1 MKLSNNALNF
11 LLAQYRAIFKR
22 AYVKGLAAAV
32 IVTAGLAAGAGQVQA
47 APAFTGDNDHY
58 FFNKDNDTWAQ
69 NSNNAHVGNGIT
81 AGAIAGDGLSGTT
94 IEAEQGLDVASGGT
108 ITIDGEGTDKGVLG
122 YIHSGTVAGGWAESK
137 TDSGTI
143 SALHNSV
150 LVTGA
155 GYVKK
160 ANDSLVGT
168 RGQVIGGYAI
178 SKNGAA
184 EASHNIVSVEKD
196 ANSRDTA
203 AASHGFIGGKA
214 QGTKGATANS
224 NEVHVKGAP
233 GSLQTLG
240 IAHTTDAAGGYL
252 LNPGSPKSGSVSGT
266 YEANQ
271 NIVDLQYV
279 KADSIGSGDAGLAIY
294 GAKFSVYT
302 DNKIALKADQNSV
315 SIANS
320 EFTTAN
326 NSGGAQII
334 AGASNSMGTNG
345 GATSITFTNNQLTLT
360 DSKITQ
366 GSSNTSTFTLAGAYA
381 TGKSPAVEVTGNSVT
396 LNESGSNNTIA
407 VSKVAGAIIENS
419 ANTTGDVTLKATGN
433 SVTID
438 KNIKLTLSGA
448 DAAVAGAYISAS
460 GSALSSLDASDNTVT
475 IAGSVSG
482 DVTAVKFVNNGNG
495 ALPSNIDFSK
505 NKVIL
510 ESGSTVTSGSLVG
523 GTGANSPVDIQ
534 SGATFT
540 VAANQEDIASDV
552 IKIGGTVTVADNA
565 ILNIAGFYQN
575 GTDDSSGYND
585 AAISVADSAV
595 ITTSGTINV
604 FGKMEVASGADLI
617 ATKEN
622 AQLVINGTKGAN
634 APELNVPNAGQ
645 GHLAIYEDTL
655 NTYLK
660 GTTANTDSKS
670 GSVVLSGA
678 TLELLDNS
686 VTLSDFSFSGSA
698 AAGHITI
705 NGTETSTIQG
715 QDIEITQQLGN
726 SDRSTFLSGDTSK
739 LNIVAEGTLS
749 LGTNQLDSSSP
760 VDFGFAIATAKDLE
774 VAASGGTLVLAN
786 DITLE
791 AVTLEEETDSNNV
804 YAPDNGT
811 ITGNLTLSGGD
822 LTIAHGSYNDNYIL
836 NVADGR
842 LSIGGESR
850 YDVNGDLVAADLTLR
865 NLVVGANG
873 KVSVNAKSSLDL
885 TTIDASAAGDS
896 AIYIHASDMTIAG
909 SVTTTGSGGNAD
921 TDYGIKF
928 ATDSVKLDYGA
939 TLTLGQAAT
948 SAIQVSTTAD
958 PNAAAGANKYVTIDS
973 ESFAGKVFTVG
984 AGSTVFFS
992 FGTEEQNQV
1001 FTTEAIS
1008 EFRSSLF
1015 NGINSD
1021 GVIDGFINLGHAEI
1035 QGLDIKGDSVAWDK
1049 LAPYADI
1056 IADITTIDLANAKV
1070 TGIES
1075 ADQVR
1080 GNFGSLDG
1088 TGIVTVVGNLTLNNA
1103 DGNNNLFVSD
1113 ANGNEGSL
1121 NVDES
1126 ATVVLNNGGAI
1137 KDITFSDNGGSL
1149 IVKSIDSDG
1158 TTNGTTIEDIDAEHA
1173 SATFG
1178 SASGSFGQ
1186 TVVTGKTDVAQ
1197 LNTEAGSE
1205 TTFQGEVTVG
1215 AAARTAGTSTL
1226 TGTTNF
1232 KADATFANDA
1242 ELSGSVNFEQ
1252 DANFSGEVVI
1262 LGNTTV
1268 KAPTNA
1274 AANTSVATFG
1284 QDVTVA
1290 GAGTFS
1296 ADSVVMTAAA
1306 QGTTPS
1312 VFSVG
1317 VDTTGAAQGTPSGTG
1332 YIEVGNFTLAGNDLV
1347 IDPAYGDKTSIAAIR
1362 GFGDDRNNKVDAGTV
1377 SGRIFVGMNAALD
1390 VGTDA
1395 SIDHMAD
1402 FIAQYQNAAGSLDR
1416 TNVGAVMYLSD
1427 ELTVANGSR
1436 VILDSQH
1443 SSSDILAQANL
1454 GANGYGDGSR
1464 EADLYLGQNTILAV
1478 GDGILEDGAA
1488 IHFESTDAGIMAQN
1502 QSAKIVLD
1510 GDKFLNSRNI
1520 VLFTDEGGAG
1530 NEGVRILGDHDIRVE
1545 SLNGLMYFE
1554 LTAGDTNAKGGT
1566 LKLDNTKINTAFSD
1580 ATGVGRDMLLAYAA
1594 RTVNYGEY
1602 YSQANQDK
1610 IAAGDP
1616 TAVDREVLVAGVAA
1630 ASEAVLESDGT
1641 TITVND
1647 PSLSVDDFTIIPVD
1661 NGAGATTPV
1670 LYRLAHNDLLESM
1683 GRNSTGRD
1691 FDSVAELGVFA
1702 GSAQAA
1708 LLVAQTSQD
1717 AVAGRTGIGAT
1728 ASALTF
1734 ADNGQGAGLWINPIY
1749 ISQESDGFGVDNKD
1763 YGVDIDLYGVAL
1775 GGDYT
1780 LANGIRL
1787 GAFFNL
1793 GSGDSEGNGQASQV
1807 SSDFDYW
1814 GLGLYAGYSMGAFSV
1829 VGDFSYSVVDTDAD
1843 AGTQVGTITSSY
1855 DTDIISVG
1863 VTGQYEF
1870 EVAGAQITPHA
1881 GLRYSTIS
1889 IDDFDLTASGYQD
1902 GGHFDSD
1909 RMNVFSIPVGVT
1921 VAKEFA
1927 FETWTVKPS
1936 FDLTLQG
1943 NFGDD
1948 EIDSNNSWDG
1958 VANKTTQYSAE
1969 YLDSFTYGAT
1979 VGVAAKTG
1987 NFSLGLGL
1995 GYTGSSNT
2003 DSFNAT
2009 ANARFTF

>member
-32 IVTAGLAAGAGQVQA
+32 LVTASMAAGQAQA
-47 APAFTGDNDHY
+47 ADNFYFTGKGGNWSAESELNPSGDAVY
-58 FFNKDNDTWAQ
+58 AQ
-69 NSNNAHVGNGIT
+69 VLGGNRYTNEGGISDAVT
-81 AGAIAGDGLSGTT
+81 TTGDILSGG
-94 IEAEQGLDVASGGT
+94 IFHIGGDSGAANY
-108 ITIDGEGTDKGVLG
+108 LG
-122 YIHSGTVAGGWAESK
+122 NTVKSGTV
-137 TDSGTI
+137 
-143 SALHNSV
+143 V
-150 LVTGA
+150 
-155 GYVKK
+155 
-160 ANDSLVGT
+160 
-168 RGQVIGGYAI
+168 GGYANAATGDMTAIDNHVYI
-178 SKNGAA
+178 SGSGTVTAESSQTTSRGLVYGSYSISQKGVGQALNSSVIVKRDAA
-184 EASHNIVSVEKD
+184 SSG
-196 ANSRDTA
+196 TA
-203 AASHGFIGGKA
+203 AASDGYIGGRAEGNTGALAGNNKVSIIGHAGALQVVNASDNEYDVVGGLAREEGTA
-214 QGTKGATANS
+214 QAGNYQAN
-224 NEVHVKGAP
+224 NN
-233 GSLQTLG
+233 T
-240 IAHTTDAAGGYL
+240 
-252 LNPGSPKSGSVSGT
+252 
-266 YEANQ
+266 
-271 NIVDLQYV
+271 VDLQYISV
-279 KADSIGSGDAGLAIY
+279 TDAGAKNKGFNIAGGLTSIKGDVAINAISQ
-294 GAKFSVYT
+294 GNEVTIS
-302 DNKIALKADQNSV
+302 
-315 SIANS
+315 NS
-320 EFTTAN
+320 EIATTDSGNQAIKIVGGIGYQN
-326 NSGGAQII
+326 LTNGSLNLSGNTVSLNDTTVTKSGGYSGNFVI
-334 AGASNSMGTNG
+334 AG
-345 GATSITFTNNQLTLT
+345 GATSAQANQANKSKSVTATDNKVELTATSAKTVGATVVAGAAIVNAATDASSVSLTL
-360 DSKITQ
+360 
-366 GSSNTSTFTLAGAYA
+366 
-381 TGKSPAVEVTGNSVT
+381 TGNSVKVGKNVT
-396 LNESGSNNTIA
+396 VTTDSTSG
-407 VSKVAGAIIENS
+407 G
-419 ANTTGDVTLKATGN
+419 L
-433 SVTID
+433 
-438 KNIKLTLSGA
+438 
-448 DAAVAGAYISAS
+448 AAVYLEAS
-460 GSALSSLDASDNTVT
+460 GSALNQLNASNNSVTIEGTVQGDVAAVLFKNNGGNISDNLDFSNNVVNLEAGAKVDSGTV
-475 IAGSVSG
+475 IAGEGPGSALNIKEGASY
-482 DVTAVKFVNNGNG
+482 TANGTEN
-495 ALPSNIDFSK
+495 ALISDIINIDGQIVVDQNK
-505 NKVIL
+505 NM
-510 ESGSTVTSGSLVG
+510 
-523 GTGANSPVDIQ
+523 DI
-534 SGATFT
+534 
-540 VAANQEDIASDV
+540 
-552 IKIGGTVTVADNA
+552 K
-565 ILNIAGFYQN
+565 GFYAK
-575 GTDDSSGYND
+575 GDP
-585 AAISVADSAV
+585 AATTFNANLTTVSNSAE
-595 ITTSGTINV
+595 IINSGTINV
-604 FGKMEVASGADLI
+604 YGKMVVEDDATLTAGKEAAAIVVDGSTDKQNTNNGLTTDQQVEGAGFGHLVIAKDTLTDYLNGTDAVAGSASGAL
-617 ATKEN
+617 
-622 AQLVINGTKGAN
+622 
-634 APELNVPNAGQ
+634 
-645 GHLAIYEDTL
+645 
-655 NTYLK
+655 
-660 GTTANTDSKS
+660 
-670 GSVVLSGA
+670 VLSNA
-678 TLELLDNS
+678 TLEFNDSREIDLAKDFQ
-686 VTLSDFSFSGSA
+686 LSGGNTSASGAGIITVSGS
-698 AAGHITI
+698 TI
-705 NGTETSTIQG
+705 KAENLAVSEALDQVEKTHG
-715 QDIEITQQLGN
+715 L
-726 SDRSTFLSGDTSK
+726 K
-739 LNIVAEGTLS
+739 LEADTLS

-760 VDFGFAIATAKDLE
+760 VDFGFAMATAKDLE

-791 AVTLEEETDSNNV
+791 AVTGSDDV
-804 YAPDNGT
+804 YVQDNGT
-811 ITGNLTLSGGD
+811 ITGNLTLNGGD
-822 LTIAHGSYNDNYIL
+822 LTITHGSYADNYAL
-836 NVADGR
+836 NVASGDLIVGQVD
-842 LSIGGESR
+842 SDAEGVKTNANGE
-850 YDVNGDLVAADLTLR
+850 LVAASLNLTGGLT
-865 NLVVGANG
+865 VGANG
-873 KVSVNAKSSLDL
+873 NVTVAQNGTLN
-885 TTIDASAAGDS
+885 TNTIDASAAGNG
-896 AIYIHASDMTIAG
+896 ALTVNGDMTIAG
-909 SVTTTGSGGNAD
+909 AIRVIEGEGEEPDTTT
-921 TDYGIKF
+921 YGIKL
-928 ATDSVKLDYGA
+928 AADSVSVGEGA

-948 SAIQVSTTAD
+948 SAIQVSTTANPD
-958 PNAAAGANKYVTIDS
+958 AADGANKYVTIDQDAY
-973 ESFAGKVFTVG
+973 AGKVFTVA
-984 AGSTVFFS
+984 AGGTVFFS

-1021 GVIDGFINLGHAEI
+1021 GVIEGFINLGHAEI
-1035 QGLDIKGDSVAWDK
+1035 KGLELEGDSVAWDK

-1088 TGIVTVVGNLTLNNA
+1088 TGIVTVVGNLNLNNA

-1113 ANGNEGSL
+1113 ANGNVGSL
-1121 NVDES
+1121 NVTEK
-1126 ATVVLNNGGAI
+1126 ATVVLNQGGAI
-1137 KDITFSDNGGSL
+1137 KDVTFSDNGGSL

-1215 AAARTAGTSTL
+1215 AASRTAGTSTL
-1226 TGTTNF
+1226 AGTTNF

-1268 KAPTNA
+1268 KAPTSA

-1296 ADSVVMTAAA
+1296 ADNVVMTTA
-1306 QGTTPS
+1306 GTTPS
-1312 VFSVG
+1312 IFSVG

-1395 SIDHMAD
+1395 SIDHMAE
-1402 FIAQYQNAAGSLDR
+1402 FISQYQNADGSLER
-1416 TNVGAVMYLSD
+1416 AKVGAVMYLSD

-1436 VILDSQH
+1436 VILDSQR

-1454 GANGYGDGSR
+1454 GASGYGDGSR
-1464 EADLYLGQNTILAV
+1464 AADLYLGQNTILAV
-1478 GDGILEDGAA
+1478 GDGILEDSAA
-1488 IHFESTDAGIMAQN
+1488 IHFESPDAGIMAQN

-1530 NEGVRILGDHDIRVE
+1530 NEGVRILGDQNIRVE

-1554 LTAGDTNAKGGT
+1554 LMAGDTNATGGT
-1566 LKLDNTKINTAFSD
+1566 LKLDNTKIDSAFSD

-1594 RTVNYGEY
+1594 RTVNYSEY

-1734 ADNGQGAGLWINPIY
+1734 ANNGQGAGLWINPIY
-1749 ISQESDGFGVDNKD
+1749 ISQDSDGFGVDNKD

-1814 GLGLYAGYSMGAFSV
+1814 GLGFYAGYSMGAFSV
-1829 VGDFSYSVVDTDAD
+1829 VGDFSYSVVDTDAE
-1843 AGTQVGTITSSY
+1843 AGTQVGTIASSY

-1936 FDLTLQG
+1936 FDLSLQG

-1969 YLDSFTYGAT
+1969 YLDNFTYGAT

-2009 ANARFTF
+2009 ANARFVF

>member
-1 MKLSNNALNF
+1 MKHKVKLTVIDKKLYPE
-11 LLAQYRAIFKR
+11 LQRQYCADPQ
-22 AYVKGLAAAV
+22 
-32 IVTAGLAAGAGQVQA
+32 AGAC
-47 APAFTGDNDHY
+47 PCY
-58 FFNKDNDTWAQ
+58 
-69 NSNNAHVGNGIT
+69 HVGDTFIFER
-81 AGAIAGDGLSGTT
+81 S
-94 IEAEQGLDVASGGT
+94 EE
-108 ITIDGEGTDKGVLG
+108 
-122 YIHSGTVAGGWAESK
+122 
-137 TDSGTI
+137 
-143 SALHNSV
+143 
-150 LVTGA
+150 
-155 GYVKK
+155 
-160 ANDSLVGT
+160 
-168 RGQVIGGYAI
+168 
-178 SKNGAA
+178 
-184 EASHNIVSVEKD
+184 
-196 ANSRDTA
+196 RDDFW
-203 AASHGFIGGKA
+203 H
-214 QGTKGATANS
+214 
-224 NEVHVKGAP
+224 
-233 GSLQTLG
+233 
-240 IAHTTDAAGGYL
+240 
-252 LNPGSPKSGSVSGT
+252 
-266 YEANQ
+266 
-271 NIVDLQYV
+271 
-279 KADSIGSGDAGLAIY
+279 
-294 GAKFSVYT
+294 
-302 DNKIALKADQNSV
+302 
-315 SIANS
+315 
-320 EFTTAN
+320 
-326 NSGGAQII
+326 
-334 AGASNSMGTNG
+334 MG
-345 GATSITFTNNQLTLT
+345 
-360 DSKITQ
+360 
-366 GSSNTSTFTLAGAYA
+366 
-381 TGKSPAVEVTGNSVT
+381 
-396 LNESGSNNTIA
+396 
-407 VSKVAGAIIENS
+407 
-419 ANTTGDVTLKATGN
+419 
-433 SVTID
+433 
-438 KNIKLTLSGA
+438 
-448 DAAVAGAYISAS
+448 
-460 GSALSSLDASDNTVT
+460 
-475 IAGSVSG
+475 
-482 DVTAVKFVNNGNG
+482 
-495 ALPSNIDFSK
+495 
-505 NKVIL
+505 
-510 ESGSTVTSGSLVG
+510 
-523 GTGANSPVDIQ
+523 
-534 SGATFT
+534 
-540 VAANQEDIASDV
+540 
-552 IKIGGTVTVADNA
+552 
-565 ILNIAGFYQN
+565 
-575 GTDDSSGYND
+575 
-585 AAISVADSAV
+585 
-595 ITTSGTINV
+595 
-604 FGKMEVASGADLI
+604 
-617 ATKEN
+617 
-622 AQLVINGTKGAN
+622 
-634 APELNVPNAGQ
+634 
-645 GHLAIYEDTL
+645 L
-655 NTYLK
+655 NTL
-660 GTTANTDSKS
+660 
-670 GSVVLSGA
+670 
-678 TLELLDNS
+678 
-686 VTLSDFSFSGSA
+686 
-698 AAGHITI
+698 
-705 NGTETSTIQG
+705 
-715 QDIEITQQLGN
+715 
-726 SDRSTFLSGDTSK
+726 
-739 LNIVAEGTLS
+739 
-749 LGTNQLDSSSP
+749 
-760 VDFGFAIATAKDLE
+760 
-774 VAASGGTLVLAN
+774 
-786 DITLE
+786 
-791 AVTLEEETDSNNV
+791 
-804 YAPDNGT
+804 
-811 ITGNLTLSGGD
+811 
-822 LTIAHGSYNDNYIL
+822 
-836 NVADGR
+836 
-842 LSIGGESR
+842 
-850 YDVNGDLVAADLTLR
+850 
-865 NLVVGANG
+865 
-873 KVSVNAKSSLDL
+873 
-885 TTIDASAAGDS
+885 
-896 AIYIHASDMTIAG
+896 
-909 SVTTTGSGGNAD
+909 
-921 TDYGIKF
+921 
-928 ATDSVKLDYGA
+928 
-939 TLTLGQAAT
+939 
-948 SAIQVSTTAD
+948 VSTTAD

-1008 EFRSSLF
+1008 ELRSSLF

-1021 GVIDGFINLGHAEI
+1021 GVIEGFINLGHAEI
-1035 QGLDIKGDSVAWDK
+1035 QGLDIKGDTVEWDK

-1103 DGNNNLFVSD
+1103 ADNNNLFVSD
-1113 ANGNEGSL
+1113 ANGNVGSL

-1126 ATVVLNNGGAI
+1126 ATLVLNNGGAI
-1137 KDITFSDNGGSL
+1137 KDITFN
-1149 IVKSIDSDG
+1149 KSGHLFVNSVESSESAG
-1158 TTNGTTIEDIDAEHA
+1158 TSIEDIAAENA
-1173 SATFG
+1173 TATFG

-1186 TVVTGKTDVAQ
+1186 TVVTGKTEVAQ

-1215 AAARTAGTSTL
+1215 AAASTAGTSTL
-1226 TGTTNF
+1226 AGTTNF

-1252 DANFSGEVVI
+1252 DANFSGDVVI

-1268 KAPTNA
+1268 KAPTSA
-1274 AANTSVATFG
+1274 AADTSVATFG
-1284 QDVTVA
+1284 QNVTVA
-1290 GAGTFS
+1290 GAGNFS

-1377 SGRIFVGMNAALD
+1377 RGRIFVGMNAALD

-1395 SIDHMAD
+1395 SIDHMAE
-1402 FIAQYQNAAGSLDR
+1402 FISQYQNANGSLER
-1416 TNVGAVMYLSD
+1416 ANVGAVMYLSD
-1427 ELTVANGSR
+1427 ELTVADGSR
-1436 VILDSQH
+1436 VILDSQR

-1454 GANGYGDGSR
+1454 GASGYGYGSSA
-1464 EADLYLGQNTILAV
+1464 ADLYLGQNTILAV

-1520 VLFTDEGGAG
+1520 VLFTDEGGA
-1530 NEGVRILGDHDIRVE
+1530 NADGVRILGDHDIRVE

-1566 LKLDNTKINTAFSD
+1566 LKLDNTKIDSAFSD
-1580 ATGVGRDMLLAYAA
+1580 ATSVGRDMLLAYAA

-1616 TAVDREVLVAGVAA
+1616 TAVDREVLVAGVAT

-1749 ISQESDGFGVDNKD
+1749 ISQDSDGFGVDNKD

-1863 VTGQYEF
+1863 VTGQYKF

-1936 FDLTLQG
+1936 FNLSLQG

-1969 YLDSFTYGAT
+1969 YLDNFTYGAT

>member
-22 AYVKGLAAAV
+22 AYFKGLAAAV
-32 IVTAGLAAGAGQVQA
+32 LVTASIAAGQA
-47 APAFTGDNDHY
+47 QADNNFYFTG
-58 FFNKDNDTWAQ
+58 KDGDWTARSTLNPRVDAVYAQVLGGNRYTNEGGISDAVTTTGDTLSGGIFHIGGDSGAA
-69 NSNNAHVGNGIT
+69 NYLGNTVKRGTVVGGYANAASGDMTATNNHVY
-81 AGAIAGDGLSGTT
+81 IAG
-94 IEAEQGLDVASGGT
+94 
-108 ITIDGEGTDKGVLG
+108 
-122 YIHSGTVAGGWAESK
+122 SGTVDAGTGGSSRGLVYGSYSISQTGVGQALHSSVIVERDPASSGSAAASDGYIGGRAEGNTGALAGNNTVSIKGHEDALQVVNASDNEYDVVGGLAREEGTAQAGEYQANNNTVELQYISVTDAGAKNKGFNIAGGLTSIKGAVAINAIAQGNEVTISNSEIAT
-137 TDSGTI
+137 TDSGNQAI
-143 SALHNSV
+143 KIV
-150 LVTGA
+150 GGI
-155 GYVKK
+155 GYQ
-160 ANDSLVGT
+160 NLT
-168 RGQVIGGYAI
+168 
-178 SKNGAA
+178 N
-184 EASHNIVSVEKD
+184 
-196 ANSRDTA
+196 
-203 AASHGFIGGKA
+203 
-214 QGTKGATANS
+214 
-224 NEVHVKGAP
+224 
-233 GSLQTLG
+233 GSLNLSGNTVSLNDTTVTKTDG
-240 IAHTTDAAGGYL
+240 YSGNFVIA
-252 LNPGSPKSGSVSGT
+252 
-266 YEANQ
+266 
-271 NIVDLQYV
+271 
-279 KADSIGSGDAGLAIY
+279 
-294 GAKFSVYT
+294 
-302 DNKIALKADQNSV
+302 
-315 SIANS
+315 
-320 EFTTAN
+320 
-326 NSGGAQII
+326 
-334 AGASNSMGTNG
+334 G
-345 GATSITFTNNQLTLT
+345 GATSAQADQDSANKSKSVTATDNTVELTATSDMTVGATVVAGAAIVNAATDASSVSLTL
-360 DSKITQ
+360 
-366 GSSNTSTFTLAGAYA
+366 
-381 TGKSPAVEVTGNSVT
+381 TGNSV
-396 LNESGSNNTIA
+396 
-407 VSKVAGAIIENS
+407 KVGKN
-419 ANTTGDVTLKATGN
+419 VTVATDGG
-433 SVTID
+433 
-438 KNIKLTLSGA
+438 L
-448 DAAVAGAYISAS
+448 AAVYLEAS
-460 GSALSSLDASDNTVT
+460 GSALEQLDASDNTVT
-475 IAGSVSG
+475 LAGSVSG

-510 ESGSTVTSGSLVG
+510 ESGSTVTSGSLGG
-523 GTGANSPVDIQ
+523 GTGANSLVDIQ

-540 VAANQEDIASDV
+540 VAASQEDIASDV
-552 IKIGGTVTVADNA
+552 IKIGGTVTVADGA
-565 ILNIAGFYQN
+565 TLNIAGFYQN
-575 GTDDSSGYND
+575 GTNATNGYND

-617 ATKEN
+617 ATKDE
-622 AQLVINGTKGAN
+622 AKLVINGTKGAD

-686 VTLSDFSFSGSA
+686 VKLSDFSFSGSPT
-698 AAGHITI
+698 AGHITVD
-705 NGTETSTIQG
+705 NSSNASTIKG
-715 QDIEITQQLGN
+715 QDIEITQKLGN
-726 SDRSTFLSGDTSK
+726 SDRDAFLSGDTSK

-749 LGTNQLDSSSP
+749 LGTNKLDSSSSP
-760 VDFGFAIATAKDLE
+760 VDFGFAMATAKDLE

-786 DITLE
+786 NIILE

-804 YAPDNGT
+804 YVQDNGT

-822 LTIAHGSYNDNYIL
+822 LTITHGSYADNSAL
-836 NVADGR
+836 NVASGDLIVGQVD
-842 LSIGGESR
+842 SAAEGVKTNANGE
-850 YDVNGDLVAADLTLR
+850 LVAASLNLTGGLT
-865 NLVVGANG
+865 VGANG
-873 KVSVNAKSSLDL
+873 NVTVAQNGTLN
-885 TTIDASAAGDS
+885 TNTIDASAAGS
-896 AIYIHASDMTIAG
+896 SLTVSGDMTIAG
-909 SVTTTGSGGNAD
+909 AIRVIEGEGEDPD
-921 TDYGIKF
+921 TITYGIKL
-928 ATDSVKLDYGA
+928 AVDSVSVGEGA

-948 SAIQVSTTAD
+948 SAIQVSTTANPD
-958 PNAAAGANKYVTIDS
+958 AADGANKYVTIDQDA
-973 ESFAGKVFTVG
+973 FAGKVFTVA
-984 AGSTVFFS
+984 AGGTVFFS
-992 FGTEEQNQV
+992 FGSEEQNQV

-1008 EFRSSLF
+1008 ELRSSLF
-1015 NGINSD
+1015 NGIND

-1035 QGLDIKGDSVAWDK
+1035 KGLDIKGDSVAWDK

-1088 TGIVTVVGNLTLNNA
+1088 TGIVTVVGNLNLNNA

-1113 ANGNEGSL
+1113 ANGNVGSL

-1158 TTNGTTIEDIDAEHA
+1158 TTNGTTIEDIDAEQA

-1186 TVVTGKTDVAQ
+1186 TVVTGKTEVAQ

-1215 AAARTAGTSTL
+1215 AAAGTSGTSTL
-1226 TGTTNF
+1226 AGTTNF

-1306 QGTTPS
+1306 PGTTPS

-1402 FIAQYQNAAGSLDR
+1402 FIAQYQNAAGSLER
-1416 TNVGAVMYLSD
+1416 ANVGAVMYLSD

-1436 VILDSQH
+1436 VILDSQR
-1443 SSSDILAQANL
+1443 SSSDILAQAAL

-1520 VLFTDEGGAG
+1520 VLFTDDGGAG

-1749 ISQESDGFGVDNKD
+1749 ISQDSDGFGVDNKD

-1936 FDLTLQG
+1936 FDLSLQG

-1995 GYTGSSNT
+1995 GYIGSSNT

>member
-1 MKLSNNALNF
+1 MKLSHNALNF

-32 IVTAGLAAGAGQVQA
+32 IVTAGLATGQAQA
-47 APAFTGDNDHY
+47 ASAGLEAGKNFY
-58 FFNKDNDTWAQ
+58 FFNAAVGQKTWSESNYHIA
-69 NSNNAHVGNGIT
+69 NSDGIV
-81 AGAIAGDGLSGTT
+81 AGAIAGNGLSGTT
-94 IEAEQGLDVASGGT
+94 IAEEQALTTASGGKL
-108 ITIDGEGTDKGVLG
+108 TIDGVGT
-122 YIHSGTVAGGWAESK
+122 SGTNISSVVSGAVAGGWAEM
-137 TDSGTI
+137 DSGDAFASGNQVSI
-143 SALHNSV
+143 IGSGSVDRSGASA
-150 LVTGA
+150 
-155 GYVKK
+155 
-160 ANDSLVGT
+160 GT

-345 GATSITFTNNQLTLT
+345 GETSITFTNNQLTLT

-475 IAGSVSG
+475 IAGSVTG

-540 VAANQEDIASDV
+540 VAANQNEDIASDV
-552 IKIGGTVTVADNA
+552 IKIGGTVTVADGA
-565 ILNIAGFYQN
+565 TLNIAGFYQN
-575 GTDDSSGYND
+575 GTDATSGYND

-604 FGKMEVASGADLI
+604 FGKMEVARGADLI
-617 ATKEN
+617 ATKAN
-622 AQLVINGTKGAN
+622 AQLVINGTKGTN

-698 AAGHITI
+698 TAGHITVDTSS
-705 NGTETSTIQG
+705 NASTIKG

-726 SDRSTFLSGDTSK
+726 SDRSAFLSGDTSK
-739 LNIVAEGTLS
+739 LKIVADGTLS

-760 VDFGFAIATAKDLE
+760 VDFGFAMATAKDLE

-804 YAPDNGT
+804 YTQDNGT
-811 ITGNLTLSGGD
+811 ITGNLTLSGGN
-822 LTIAHGSYNDNYIL
+822 LTIAHGSYNDNYVL

-850 YDVNGDLVAADLTLR
+850 YAANGDLVAADLTLR

-873 KVSVNAKSSLDL
+873 DVHVNANGSLNL
-885 TTIDASAAGDS
+885 TTIDASAAGAS
-896 AIYIHASDMTIAG
+896 SIYIHTGDMTIAG
-909 SVTTTGSGGNAD
+909 AVTTTGAGANAD

-928 ATDSVKLDYGA
+928 ATNSVELDDGA

-973 ESFAGKVFTVG
+973 DSFAGKVFTVG

-1008 EFRSSLF
+1008 ELRSSLF

-1021 GVIDGFINLGHAEI
+1021 GVIEGFINLGHAEI
-1035 QGLDIKGDSVAWDK
+1035 KGLDIKGDSVAWDK

-1113 ANGNEGSL
+1113 ANGNVGSL

-1137 KDITFSDNGGSL
+1137 KDITFN
-1149 IVKSIDSDG
+1149 KSGHLFVNSVESDG
-1158 TTNGTTIEDIDAEHA
+1158 TTHGTTIEDIDAEHA

-1178 SASGSFGQ
+1178 SASGSFGH
-1186 TVVTGKTDVAQ
+1186 TVVTGKTEVAQ

-1306 QGTTPS
+1306 PGTTPS

-1402 FIAQYQNAAGSLDR
+1402 FIAQYQNAAGSLER

-1427 ELTVANGSR
+1427 ELTIADGSR
-1436 VILDSQH
+1436 VILDSQR

-1580 ATGVGRDMLLAYAA
+1580 ATSVGRDMLLAYAA
-1594 RTVNYGEY
+1594 RTVNYSEY

-1749 ISQESDGFGVDNKD
+1749 ISQDSDGFGVDNKD

-1936 FDLTLQG
+1936 FDLSLQG

-2009 ANARFTF
+2009 ANARFVF

>member
-1 MKLSNNALNF
+1 MKLSHNALNF

-22 AYVKGLAAAV
+22 TYVKGLAAAV
-32 IVTAGLAAGAGQVQA
+32 IMTAGMASGSAQA
-47 APAFTGDNDHY
+47 APNYYFWDYSSAWTNKTDAEASDGLVAGVIGGNNVGSHTETVVSGGNLTIGGSSSSALSGVTSGSAVAGWGSAETGDL
-58 FFNKDNDTWAQ
+58 TVQ
-69 NSNNAHVGNGIT
+69 NN
-81 AGAIAGDGLSGTT
+81 
-94 IEAEQGLDVASGGT
+94 T
-108 ITIDGEGTDKGVLG
+108 ITI
-122 YIHSGTVAGGWAESK
+122 
-137 TDSGTI
+137 
-143 SALHNSV
+143 
-150 LVTGA
+150 TGA
-155 GYVKK
+155 GTVTKDEKDGRGFVYGGWVQSLAGKAA
-160 ANDSLVGT
+160 ANDNH
-168 RGQVIGGYAI
+168 VII
-178 SKNGAA
+178 SGKTD
-184 EASHNIVSVEKD
+184 D
-196 ANSRDTA
+196 AA
-203 AASHGFIGGKA
+203 AASEGLL
-214 QGTKGATANS
+214 GAYVEGHLGASAVS
-224 NEVHVKGAP
+224 NTIVVSGSSSS
-233 GSLQTLG
+233 SLQKIST
-240 IAHTTDAAGGYL
+240 
-252 LNPGSPKSGSVSGT
+252 SGT
-266 YEANQ
+266 STAIGAQITPIKLGQVTATGEFTANQ
-271 NIVDLQYV
+271 NQVSLDYVTVSTNAQKDVVNIFGANFNMTNADATKSTLNAQGNIVTLNNAEIDT
-279 KADSIGSGDAGLAIY
+279 ASGSIGNIL
-294 GAKFSVYT
+294 
-302 DNKIALKADQNSV
+302 
-315 SIANS
+315 
-320 EFTTAN
+320 
-326 NSGGAQII
+326 
-334 AGASNSMGTNG
+334 
-345 GATSITFTNNQLTLT
+345 GATHAETFGGNINFNANEVKLLDTSFTASGSMTLVGAN
-360 DSKITQ
+360 IN
-366 GSSNTSTFTLAGAYA
+366 GSGIINAS
-381 TGKSPAVEVTGNSVT
+381 GNSVT
-396 LNESGSNNTIA
+396 LDTVAFESEVEQDNPKGN
-407 VSKVAGAIIENS
+407 VAG
-419 ANTTGDVTLKATGN
+419 TLIQGTSTKIVATN
-433 SVTID
+433 NQAQILDSTALNVD
-438 KNIKLTLSGA
+438 
-448 DAAVAGAYISAS
+448 AVAGAYINNTNNSAKVALTVTDNHVEIGADTNVTAPNVAGAVVVVS
-460 GSALSSLDASDNTVT
+460 GSQLDSLNADGNSVT
-475 IAGSVSG
+475 IAGTVSG
-482 DVTAVKFVNNGNG
+482 DVKAVVLTPTDNTVNANAQLSFLN
-495 ALPSNIDFSK
+495 
-505 NKVIL
+505 NKVTLQNGGEIQSGSITGGAGKNSIAEI
-510 ESGSTVTSGSLVG
+510 ESGSTYI
-523 GTGANSPVDIQ
+523 ANKTTQ
-534 SGATFT
+534 
-540 VAANQEDIASDV
+540 DIASDV
-552 IKIGGTVTVADNA
+552 INIAGEIHVENGKVLDISGFYKDGLSSATSYNANLTTVADTATIVN
-565 ILNIAGFYQN
+565 
-575 GTDDSSGYND
+575 
-585 AAISVADSAV
+585 
-595 ITTSGTINV
+595 SGTINV
-604 FGKMEVASGADLI
+604 YGKMV
-617 ATKEN
+617 
-622 AQLVINGTKGAN
+622 V
-634 APELNVPNAGQ
+634 
-645 GHLAIYEDTL
+645 ED
-655 NTYLK
+655 
-660 GTTANTDSKS
+660 
-670 GSVVLSGA
+670 GA
-678 TLELLDNS
+678 TLTAGVDKAAIIINGDPDHKSGVVLPAGQAVEGAGFGHLVIAKD
-686 VTLSDFSFSGSA
+686 TLQSYLNTDGTNAIDDDALSGSLILSEATLEFSGNEEIDLATDFKLSGGA
-698 AAGHITI
+698 ANASGSGVITVS
-705 NGTETSTIQG
+705 GSTIKA
-715 QDIEITQQLGN
+715 ENLAVSKALTQVQKTHGL
-726 SDRSTFLSGDTSK
+726 K
-739 LNIVAEGTLS
+739 LEADTLS
-749 LGTNQLDSSSP
+749 LGNNQLDSSSP
-760 VDFGFAIATAKDLE
+760 VDFGFAAATAKDLE

-791 AVTLEEETDSNNV
+791 AVTLEEESDSNNV
-804 YAPDNGT
+804 YAQDNGT

-822 LTIAHGSYNDNYIL
+822 LTIAHGSYTNNYVL

-850 YDVNGDLVAADLTLR
+850 YAANGDLVAADLTLR

-873 KVSVNAKSSLDL
+873 KVSVNANGSLNL

-896 AIYIHASDMTIAG
+896 SIYIHTGDMTIDGA
-909 SVTTTGSGGNAD
+909 VTTTGSGNNAD

-928 ATDSVKLDYGA
+928 ATNSVKLDDGA

-958 PNAAAGANKYVTIDS
+958 PNAAAGENKYVTIDS
-973 ESFAGKVFTVG
+973 ESYAGKVFTVG

-1015 NGINSD
+1015 NDINSD
-1021 GVIDGFINLGHAEI
+1021 GVIEGFINLGHAEI
-1035 QGLDIKGDSVAWDK
+1035 QGLDIKGDSVEWDK

-1113 ANGNEGSL
+1113 ANGNVGSL

-1137 KDITFSDNGGSL
+1137 KDITFN
-1149 IVKSIDSDG
+1149 KSGHLFVNSVESSESA
-1158 TTNGTTIEDIDAEHA
+1158 GTTIEDIAADKAT
-1173 SATFG
+1173 ATFG

-1215 AAARTAGTSTL
+1215 AATRTAGTSTL
-1226 TGTTNF
+1226 AGTTNF

-1242 ELSGSVNFEQ
+1242 ELSGTANFEQ
-1252 DANFSGEVVI
+1252 DANFSGDVVI

-1268 KAPTNA
+1268 KAPTSA

-1306 QGTTPS
+1306 QGTAPS
-1312 VFSVG
+1312 IFSVG
-1317 VDTTGAAQGTPSGTG
+1317 VDTTGTAQDTPSGTG

-1347 IDPAYGDKTSIAAIR
+1347 IDPAYTEKTSIAAIR

-1395 SIDHMAD
+1395 SIDHMAE
-1402 FIAQYQNAAGSLDR
+1402 FISQYQNADGALER

-1436 VILDSQH
+1436 VILDSQR

-1454 GANGYGDGSR
+1454 GASGYGDGSR
-1464 EADLYLGQNTILAV
+1464 AADLYLGQNTILAV

-1488 IHFESTDAGIMAQN
+1488 IHFESPDAGIMAQN

-1520 VLFTDEGGAG
+1520 VLFTDEGGA
-1530 NEGVRILGDHDIRVE
+1530 NADGVRILGDHDIRVE

-1566 LKLDNTKINTAFSD
+1566 LKLDNTKIDSAFSD
-1580 ATGVGRDMLLAYAA
+1580 ATSVGRDMLLAYAA

-1661 NGAGATTPV
+1661 NGSGATTPV

-1749 ISQESDGFGVDNKD
+1749 ISQDSDGFGVDNKD

-1843 AGTQVGTITSSY
+1843 AGTQVGTISSSY

-1936 FDLTLQG
+1936 FDLSLQG

-1969 YLDSFTYGAT
+1969 YLDNFTYGAT
-1979 VGVAAKTG
+1979 VGVAAK
-1987 NFSLGLGL
+1987 
-1995 GYTGSSNT
+1995 TGSSNT

-2009 ANARFTF
+2009 ANARFVF

>member
-1 MKLSNNALNF
+1 MKLSHNALNF

-32 IVTAGLAAGAGQVQA
+32 IVTAGLATGQAQA
-47 APAFTGDNDHY
+47 ASAGLETGNNFY
-58 FFNKDNDTWAQ
+58 FFDAAKGQKIWSETSY
-69 NSNNAHVGNGIT
+69 NSANSDGIV
-81 AGAIAGDGLSGTT
+81 AGAIAGNGLSGTN
-94 IEAEQGLDVASGGT
+94 IAEEQDSNTASGGKL
-108 ITIDGEGTDKGVLG
+108 TIDGVST
-122 YIHSGTVAGGWAESK
+122 SGTNISSVVSGAVAGGWAEM
-137 TDSGTI
+137 DSGDAFASGNKVSI
-143 SALHNSV
+143 IGS
-150 LVTGA
+150 
-155 GYVKK
+155 GYVDRSG
-160 ANDSLVGT
+160 ASAGT
-168 RGQVIGGYAI
+168 RGQVIGGYAR
-178 SKNGAA
+178 SEDGAA
-184 EASHNIVSVEKD
+184 VASHNIVSVEKD
-196 ANSRDTA
+196 ADRTKA

-224 NEVHVKGAP
+224 NEVRVKGGDAD
-233 GSLQTLG
+233 SLQTLG
-240 IAHTTDAAGGYL
+240 IAHTTDVAGGYL
-252 LNPGSPKSGSVSGT
+252 LNPGAPNSGPVSGT
-266 YEANQ
+266 YEAKQ

-320 EFTTAN
+320 EFATAN
-326 NSGGAQII
+326 GSGGAQII
-334 AGASNSMGTNG
+334 AGASNSMGNNG
-345 GATSITFTNNQLTLT
+345 GATSITFTNNTLTLT
-360 DSKITQ
+360 DSKITP
-366 GSSNTSTFTLAGAYA
+366 GTGNTSTFTLAGANA

-396 LNESGSNNTIA
+396 LNESGSTNTIT
-407 VSKVAGAIIENS
+407 VSKVAGAIIDNS

-433 SVTID
+433 SVTIG
-438 KNIKLTLSGA
+438 KNIELTLSGSG
-448 DAAVAGAYISAS
+448 AAVAGAYISAS
-460 GSALSSLDASDNTVT
+460 GSALSRLDASDNTVT

-482 DVTAVKFVNNGNG
+482 DVTAVKFDNKGSG
-495 ALPSNIDFSK
+495 ALPSDIDFSK

-523 GTGANSPVDIQ
+523 GTGANSLVDIQ

-540 VAANQEDIASDV
+540 VAASEEEDIASDV
-552 IKIGGTVTVADNA
+552 IKIAGDIEVGNDATLDISGFYKNGLDTANQYNANLTTVADTAEIVN
-565 ILNIAGFYQN
+565 
-575 GTDDSSGYND
+575 
-585 AAISVADSAV
+585 
-595 ITTSGTINV
+595 SGTIKV
-604 FGKMEVASGADLI
+604 YGKMVVEDGATLTAGKAAAAIVVDGSETRKSGVVLAEDQQVEGAGFGHLVIAKDTLTDYLNGSSFSGALVLSNATLEFTDSREIDLAKDFQLSGGAATASGAGFI
-617 ATKEN
+617 T
-622 AQLVINGTKGAN
+622 V
-634 APELNVPNAGQ
+634 
-645 GHLAIYEDTL
+645 
-655 NTYLK
+655 
-660 GTTANTDSKS
+660 S
-670 GSVVLSGA
+670 GSTIKAENLAVSEALKQVQKTHGLK
-678 TLELLDNS
+678 LEAD
-686 VTLSDFSFSGSA
+686 
-698 AAGHITI
+698 
-705 NGTETSTIQG
+705 
-715 QDIEITQQLGN
+715 
-726 SDRSTFLSGDTSK
+726 
-739 LNIVAEGTLS
+739 TLS
-749 LGTNQLDSSSP
+749 LGTNQLDSSSSP
-760 VDFGFAIATAKDLE
+760 VDFGFAAATAKDLE

-804 YAPDNGT
+804 YDQDNGT
-811 ITGNLTLSGGD
+811 ITGNLTLSGGN
-822 LTIAHGSYNDNYIL
+822 LTITHGSYADNHAL
-836 NVADGR
+836 NVASGDLIVGQVD
-842 LSIGGESR
+842 SAAEGVKTNANGE
-850 YDVNGDLVAADLTLR
+850 LVAASLNLTGGLT
-865 NLVVGANG
+865 VGANG
-873 KVSVNAKSSLDL
+873 TVTVAQNGTLN
-885 TTIDASAAGDS
+885 TNTIDASAAGNG
-896 AIYIHASDMTIAG
+896 ALTVNGDMTIAG
-909 SVTTTGSGGNAD
+909 AIRVIEGEGEEPDTTT
-921 TDYGIKF
+921 YGIKL
-928 ATDSVKLDYGA
+928 AVDSVSVGEGA

-948 SAIQVSTTAD
+948 SAIQVSTTANPD
-958 PNAAAGANKYVTIDS
+958 AADGANKYVTIDQDA
-973 ESFAGKVFTVG
+973 FAGKVFTVA
-984 AGSTVFFS
+984 AGGTVFFS
-992 FGTEEQNQV
+992 FGSEEQNQV

-1021 GVIDGFINLGHAEI
+1021 GVIEGFINLGHAEI
-1035 QGLDIKGDSVAWDK
+1035 QGLDIKGDSVEWDK

-1075 ADQVR
+1075 SDQVR

-1103 DGNNNLFVSD
+1103 ADNNDLFVSD
-1113 ANGNEGSL
+1113 ANGNVGSL

-1126 ATVVLNNGGAI
+1126 ATVVLNNGGSI
-1137 KDITFSDNGGSL
+1137 KDITFNKSGHLFVNSVESSDSA
-1149 IVKSIDSDG
+1149 
-1158 TTNGTTIEDIDAEHA
+1158 GTTIEDIDAEHA

-1186 TVVTGKTDVAQ
+1186 TVVTGKTEVAQ
-1197 LNTEAGSE
+1197 LTTEADSE

-1215 AAARTAGTSTL
+1215 AAAGTSGTSTL
-1226 TGTTNF
+1226 AGTTNF

-1252 DANFSGEVVI
+1252 DANFSGDVVI

-1268 KAPTNA
+1268 KAPTSA

-1296 ADSVVMTAAA
+1296 ADNVVMTTA
-1306 QGTTPS
+1306 GTTPS

-1377 SGRIFVGMNAALD
+1377 RGRIFVGMNAALD
-1390 VGTDA
+1390 VGADA

-1427 ELTVANGSR
+1427 ELTVASGSR
-1436 VILDSQH
+1436 VILDSQR
-1443 SSSDILAQANL
+1443 SASDILAQANL
-1454 GANGYGDGSR
+1454 GASGYGDNSR
-1464 EADLYLGQNTILAV
+1464 AADLYLGQNTILAV

-1566 LKLDNTKINTAFSD
+1566 LKLDNTKIDTAFSD
-1580 ATGVGRDMLLAYAA
+1580 ATSVGRDMLLAYAA

-1749 ISQESDGFGVDNKD
+1749 ISQDSDGFGVDNKD

-1936 FDLTLQG
+1936 FDLSLQG

-1969 YLDSFTYGAT
+1969 YLDNFTYGAT